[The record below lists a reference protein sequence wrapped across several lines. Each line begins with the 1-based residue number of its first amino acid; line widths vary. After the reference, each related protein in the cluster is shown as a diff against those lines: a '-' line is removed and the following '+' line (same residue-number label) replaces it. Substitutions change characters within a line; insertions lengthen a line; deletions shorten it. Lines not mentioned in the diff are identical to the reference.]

1 MADVFRRV
9 YQPLTD
15 LQKAW
20 MDDVKE
26 KAEILLSS
34 MESPLE
40 PGERS
45 ERARLIAVAKTQLEL
60 SVMAAVK
67 GITS

>member
-1 MADVFRRV
+1 MTDTFRKV
-9 YQPLTD
+9 YTPLSD

-20 MDDVKE
+20 VLDVKE
-26 KAEILLSS
+26 KAEVLLSS
-34 MESPLE
+34 METPLE

-45 ERARLIAVAKTQLEL
+45 ERARLIAVGKTQLEIA
-60 SVMAAVK
+60 VAMAVK